1 MGSNSSSGGGGG
13 RQDAGP
19 NRTVAQKYTPPK
31 VIGVDKFGN
40 NITQGTGNY
49 KTINEKGKTVG
60 STFISEGANK
70 SNKSIDKLPF
80 GTTKVVATMLKKPL
94 AAGAKYNRKA
104 FENLV
109 IGNQKA
115 GSNIRINRA
124 EWDAMSDAK
133 KEEIYS
139 THQKNRMAGKT
150 DFYGRT
156 VRQGGDNNNNGNV
169 VVQAPVQKVEELP
182 QEVKVVEMTSEE
194 ARAKA
199 NSILKKKRGTKTNR
213 SLIATSPQGI
223 TDDKGLT
230 LGKKSLLG

>member
-1 MGSNSSSGGGGG
+1 MSGDGGNKGGG

-19 NRTVAQKYTPPK
+19 KRTVAQKYTAPK

-40 NITQGTGNY
+40 EITQGTGNY

-80 GTTKVVATMLKKPL
+80 GGTKIVATMLKNPL

-109 IGNQKA
+109 IGNTKK
-115 GSNIRINRA
+115 GSNIKISRA

-133 KEEIYS
+133 KEEIFS

-156 VRQGGDNNNNGNV
+156 VRQGGNGGGQTQTKT
-169 VVQAPVQKVEELP
+169 QAQIEAESVAIQKAAQAEKDQAAAE
-182 QEVKVVEMTSEE
+182 Q
-194 ARAKA
+194 ADAY
-199 NSILKKKRGTKTNR
+199 KKKRLSITSSR
-213 SLIATSPQGI
+213 SLFAKPG
-223 TDDKGLT
+223 GR
-230 LGKKSLLG
+230 GFFN

>member
-1 MGSNSSSGGGGG
+1 MGSNSSSGGGG
-13 RQDAGP
+13 RKDAGP
-19 NRTVAQKYTPPK
+19 KRTVAQKYTAPK

-40 NITQGTGNY
+40 KITQGTGNY

-70 SNKSIDKLPF
+70 SNRSIDNLPF
-80 GTTKVVATMLKKPL
+80 GGTKIVATMLKKPL
-94 AAGAKYNRKA
+94 AKGAKYNRKA

-109 IGNQKA
+109 IGNEKA

-156 VRQGGDNNNNGNV
+156 VRQGGDGGGNQ

-182 QEVKVVEMTSEE
+182 QQVKAPESVMTSEE

-199 NSILKKKRGTKTNR
+199 NLLLKKKRGTRTKS

-230 LGKKSLLG
+230 LGQKSLLG